1 MKNLYYVLIQ
11 KPGTNINKLRFGE
24 NELKFM
30 DESSAVTLPSPLDVL
45 DNSIANDNSS
55 GISISDFRMEFK
67 DLAELGKINSLDVGC
82 QQEALEPSNASEN
95 EDCTANSPLLEP
107 LLRNHL
113 ISNEGSSNLRYT
125 QSRPYL
131 YGKQLH
137 SLKQNDIS
145 ASPKLELMHSR
156 NIRAPSTSPSTYHHA
171 HYEHHHNFKKNCLND
186 MNQKQLIIS
195 ETSKCNN
202 FPTIPIDY
210 VKTSKLP
217 DGRALTNYRCHRQKC
232 SSIDGSL
239 RFISNIYFI
248 YHEYYFSI
256 SIQF

>member
-1 MKNLYYVLIQ
+1 
-11 KPGTNINKLRFGE
+11 
-24 NELKFM
+24 M

-45 DNSIANDNSS
+45 DNSVAHDNSS

-95 EDCTANSPLLEP
+95 EDCTTNSPLLEP

-113 ISNEGSSNLRYT
+113 QSNEGSSNLRYT

-137 SLKQNDIS
+137 TLKQNDIS
-145 ASPKLELMHSR
+145 ATPKLELMNSR
-156 NIRAPSTSPSTYHHA
+156 NIRFSTASPTPYHHA
-171 HYEHHHNFKKNCLND
+171 HYEHHHNFKKNCLNGLS
-186 MNQKQLIIS
+186 QKQLIIS

-202 FPTIPIDY
+202 FPTIPNDY
-210 VKTSKLP
+210 AKLP
-217 DGRALTNYRCHRQKC
+217 NLPAGRALTNYRCNKQKC
-232 SSIDGSL
+232 SSIDGNL
-239 RFISNIYFI
+239 
-248 YHEYYFSI
+248 
-256 SIQF
+256 